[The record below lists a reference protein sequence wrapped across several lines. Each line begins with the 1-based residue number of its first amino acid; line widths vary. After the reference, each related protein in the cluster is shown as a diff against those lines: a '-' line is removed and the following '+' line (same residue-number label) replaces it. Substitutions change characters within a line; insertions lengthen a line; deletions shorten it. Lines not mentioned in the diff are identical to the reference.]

1 MLRPWLGSVS
11 VTLIQSASP
20 RRKVTVRRV
29 ARAAA
34 SNGVLASIV
43 CVDTTSSSSISSTR
57 YRFKC
62 APVATVNHRVV
73 NSSLP
78 SGTILAQAN

>member
-1 MLRPWLGSVS
+1 
-11 VTLIQSASP
+11 
-20 RRKVTVRRV
+20 
-29 ARAAA
+29 
-34 SNGVLASIV
+34 VLASIV